1 MDSRYVGDVDARF
14 GSRASSAPEVLWME
28 IDGKTRLVGIV
39 GHPLGHTISPAMHN
53 AAFDHLGLDW
63 AYVPV
68 HIAPSDFHSTVEYL
82 CRLGFV
88 GFNVT
93 MPYKEDVLVHLDE
106 VASYAQIAGAVNTVQ
121 CVDGRLIGYNT
132 DGRGFMALLEKDA
145 GFDPKGERTVI
156 LGAGG
161 VACAIVLSLALAGA
175 KSIVIVNRTPERAER
190 LAERV
195 GQRFGACEISVVSPF
210 EDLAG
215 PTKGATLLVNA
226 TPVGMADSPGTP
238 IDPKLMTKDMVVID
252 TIYEP
257 EETDLLSSARAVG
270 AKAFNGLGM
279 LVYQAASALEIWTE
293 QEAPVDLMHAAAL
306 DRVARTREADVQ
318 EVVG

>member
-1 MDSRYVGDVDARF
+1 MD
-14 GSRASSAPEVLWME
+14 
-28 IDGKTRLVGIV
+28 IDGRTRLVGIV
-39 GHPLGHTISPAMHN
+39 GHPLAHSVSPAMHN
-53 AAFDHLGLDW
+53 AAFAHLGLNW
-63 AYVPV
+63 VYVPV
-68 HIAPSDFHSTVEYL
+68 HIAPSDFHATVEYM

-93 MPYKEDVLVHLDE
+93 MPYKEDVLIHLDE

-132 DGRGFMALLEKDA
+132 DGRGFVAALEKDV
-145 GFDPKGERTVI
+145 GLDPKGEKAVV

-215 PTKGATLLVNA
+215 AVKGAKLLVNA
-226 TPVGMADSPGTP
+226 TPVGMNGQPGTP
-238 IDPKLMTKDMVVID
+238 IDPKLISKDMVVLD
-252 TIYEP
+252 TIYDP
-257 EETDLLSSARAVG
+257 EQSELLAGARAAG
-270 AKAFNGLGM
+270 AKAFNGLSM

-293 QEAPVDLMHAAAL
+293 LQAPVELMHAAAL
-306 DRVARTREADVQ
+306 DRMVEIREASVQ

>member
-1 MDSRYVGDVDARF
+1 M
-14 GSRASSAPEVLWME
+14 
-28 IDGKTRLVGIV
+28 VGIV
-39 GHPLGHTISPAMHN
+39 GHPLAHTVSPAMHN
-53 AAFDHLGLDW
+53 AAFAQLGLNW
-63 AYVPV
+63 VYIPI
-68 HIAPSDFHSTVEYL
+68 HIAPSDFHATVEYL
-82 CRLGFV
+82 CRLGFI

-93 MPYKEDVLVHLDE
+93 MPYKEDVLIHLDE

-132 DGRGFMALLEKDA
+132 DGRGFMAALEKDA
-145 GFDPKGERTVI
+145 GLDPKGERAVV

-210 EDLAG
+210 EDLTGAL
-215 PTKGATLLVNA
+215 KGAKLLVNA
-226 TPVGMADSPGTP
+226 TPVGMAEHPGTP
-238 IDPKLMTKDMVVID
+238 IDQKSISKDMVVFD
-252 TIYEP
+252 TIYDP
-257 EETDLLSSARAVG
+257 EETELLAGARAAG
-270 AKAFNGLGM
+270 AKALNGLGM

-293 QEAPVDLMHAAAL
+293 RQPPVELMRAAAL
-306 DRVARTREADVQ
+306 GRVIEMREASVE